1 MNAKE
6 RAKLYRDPEDIK
18 FSKWVDDRYPI
29 RNRNFKGEVLY
40 SRSKYDDFYLISELV
55 QIYKKKNDFKFIIQL
70 SDTIYPETEH
80 ARNMIINLE
89 KYNKKIII
97 HHGFLNFL
105 NWRRF
110 LKK

>member
-55 QIYKKKNDFKFIIQL
+55 QIYKKKNVMLPKQ
-70 SDTIYPETEH
+70 E
-80 ARNMIINLE
+80 
-89 KYNKKIII
+89 KIIVELMAWVSVATI
-97 HHGFLNFL
+97 GSAILYLIFNVYEIF
-105 NWRRF
+105 
-110 LKK
+110 